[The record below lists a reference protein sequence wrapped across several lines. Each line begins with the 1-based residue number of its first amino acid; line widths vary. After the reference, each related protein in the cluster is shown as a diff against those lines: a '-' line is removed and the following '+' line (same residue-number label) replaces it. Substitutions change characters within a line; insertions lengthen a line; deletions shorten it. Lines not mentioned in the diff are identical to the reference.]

1 MMQKATIRML
11 AAAMCLSIMVPLTA
25 AASTED
31 IARLNKIIEEL
42 PAEEDLTSEKADDVK
57 AAMELYQSLTT
68 AEKLEIEGYG
78 KLEKEYETLLS
89 GGLIRDEKKEKEKE
103 QKRQESE
110 QEKLRES
117 ESTESESTS
126 YVFNV
131 TDKKQGLSIV
141 LRYTTDRDGDGYGDV
156 PDRIVLTSPYGTTTA
171 LSNANASMSDETME
185 IACQWEKKF
194 LQLDIAYA
202 QKGKWKITTSEPVT
216 FSRMPYAGV
225 RQEIRPEDEKT
236 KDDASAAAEEDTA
249 PKKKGFSW
257 WKLIVI
263 LFLLGC
269 LVFLRIRFRPGT
281 AARKKKRRKKK
292 SEDDED
298 DDVEAP
304 RPLSDEEL
312 RQQLLKE
319 HEEREEQ
326 ERLLDEQDLEE
337 EQEYLRRRDEEAE
350 ETLAEY
356 TEGDTD
362 LLNKKD
368 NPTLNGGGLRTDGS
382 FFGNGRFD

>member
-1 MMQKATIRML
+1 M
-11 AAAMCLSIMVPLTA
+11 
-25 AASTED
+25 
-31 IARLNKIIEEL
+31 
-42 PAEEDLTSEKADDVK
+42 
-57 AAMELYQSLTT
+57 
-68 AEKLEIEGYG
+68 
-78 KLEKEYETLLS
+78 
-89 GGLIRDEKKEKEKE
+89 
-103 QKRQESE
+103 
-110 QEKLRES
+110 
-117 ESTESESTS
+117 
-126 YVFNV
+126 

-141 LRYTTDRDGDGYGDV
+141 LRYITDRDGDGYGDV

-337 EQEYLRRRDEEAE
+337 EQEYFRRRDEEAE